1 MRIVDDAAGQRRE
14 RRRPGGPERQQRQ
27 QRQQRERDP
36 AQNFTFGAAC
46 ESALA
51 ENSAIGLLDA

>member
-1 MRIVDDAAGQRRE
+1 MRVVDDAAGQRRE
-14 RRRPGGPERQQRQ
+14 RRRPGGAERQ

-51 ENSAIGLLDA
+51 VNSAIGLLDE